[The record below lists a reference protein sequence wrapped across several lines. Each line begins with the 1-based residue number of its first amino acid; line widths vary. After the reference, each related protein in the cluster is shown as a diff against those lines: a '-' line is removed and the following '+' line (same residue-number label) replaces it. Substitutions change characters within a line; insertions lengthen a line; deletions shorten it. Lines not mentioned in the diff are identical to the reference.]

1 MDPYK
6 GTKLNWLQKS
16 SLKDP
21 VLILVT
27 FPPVVKATIIRII
40 LALAVHYNWPLRQV
54 DINNAFLHGDL
65 IELVFMQQPPGF
77 ENATTPTYVCK
88 LNKAL
93 YDLKQAPRAWFAKLT
108 STLTMWDFTISKS
121 DSSLMIYASKDNLIF
136 LLINLCWWHSC
147 HRQQQ
152 STYFNMSAWW
162 TKLVNINTDY
172 VGFHN
177 I

>member
-88 LNKAL
+88 LNKAV
-93 YDLKQAPRAWFAKLT
+93 YDHKQAPRAWFTKLT
-108 STLTMWDFTISKS
+108 STLTMWGFTVSK
-121 DSSLMIYASKDNLIF
+121 
-136 LLINLCWWHSC
+136 
-147 HRQQQ
+147 
-152 STYFNMSAWW
+152 
-162 TKLVNINTDY
+162 
-172 VGFHN
+172 
-177 I
+177 

>member
-1 MDPYK
+1 MLFFVTTHGHSCLYPL
-6 GTKLNWLQKS
+6 TRV
-16 SLKDP
+16 SLA
-21 VLILVT
+21 
-27 FPPVVKATIIRII
+27 ATIIRII

-108 STLTMWDFTISKS
+108 STLTMWDFTISK
-121 DSSLMIYASKDNLIF
+121 IEVT
-136 LLINLCWWHSC
+136 H
-147 HRQQQ
+147 Q
-152 STYFNMSAWW
+152 STWLHLTQ
-162 TKLVNINTDY
+162 TKYIEDLLTKTRMIGATPNDWSNTNNNTMP
-172 VGFHN
+172 HLLS
-177 I
+177 IISI